1 MLGINKSLQRCWEEA
16 AEYPGFIKCRGV
28 LLRGRIEA
36 SRKDSLEFLHFPST
50 AIGVYEPK
58 VTPNLP
64 HVSLLRT
71 EGVTIGE
78 YRSVFV
84 LAGRSVSGGTP

>member
-1 MLGINKSLQRCWEEA
+1 MLDINKSLQKCWEGA
-16 AEYPGFIKCRGV
+16 AEYRGFIKCRGV
-28 LLRGRIEA
+28 LPRGQIET
-36 SRKDSLEFLHFPST
+36 SRKDSLELLHFPST

-58 VTPNLP
+58 VTPNPP
-64 HVSLLRT
+64 HMSVLRT

-84 LAGRSVSGGTP
+84 LAGS